1 MGKKSGTKSYTKPFS
16 YQEEGSDE
24 ENVND
29 PELEAE
35 LAALKAIRAEKENLS
50 SPENS
55 TYNKEGLLK
64 CIADLETTDLPFV
77 QTLEV
82 SEFELPETNELDDME
97 REMNF
102 YNHALMAAKSGRNNL
117 ESLGLPVKRPNDY
130 FCEQVKSD
138 AHMSRIKDRLLLE
151 EKRIEAFEQR
161 KNREQNRKFNK
172 QLSLMKKQEQS
183 KGEREVLNEINK
195 IKQNRDANSKEE
207 KLERI
212 LSTPQQSK
220 KRKAMDKKYGYGGK
234 GAKRAKI
241 NDQKSLNDTKDFN
254 PRGGKFIRRTSS
266 SAKGKK
272 GNNRPGKEARS
283 KARTARKSK

>member
-35 LAALKAIRAEKENLS
+35 LAALKAIRAEKENLT

-97 REMNF
+97 REVCLF
-102 YNHALMAAKSGRNNL
+102 YF
-117 ESLGLPVKRPNDY
+117 SLI
-130 FCEQVKSD
+130 C
-138 AHMSRIKDRLLLE
+138 M
-151 EKRIEAFEQR
+151 
-161 KNREQNRKFNK
+161 
-172 QLSLMKKQEQS
+172 LSLKS
-183 KGEREVLNEINK
+183 EI
-195 IKQNRDANSKEE
+195 
-207 KLERI
+207 
-212 LSTPQQSK
+212 
-220 KRKAMDKKYGYGGK
+220 
-234 GAKRAKI
+234 
-241 NDQKSLNDTKDFN
+241 
-254 PRGGKFIRRTSS
+254 
-266 SAKGKK
+266 
-272 GNNRPGKEARS
+272 
-283 KARTARKSK
+283 